1 MLYLTTERLCLL
13 LSVVSLS
20 GIIVTGD
27 LVVMAEPEQTA
38 TEGETAVLTCTVT
51 SHPPAHRVL
60 WYRLGEDGSENEVSR
75 QNDTTDPDFGVY
87 QIFSVAQSDAGTYRC
102 TARYLFGKEEIDISL
117 VVLSKCRVEGKIYIY
132 IYIYICIH
140 TYISNLCKC
149 CCFIS
154 LKNLHGCS
162 SNNKRYHALG
172 LFFIAIV

>member
-20 GIIVTGD
+20 GVIVTGD

-87 QIFSVAQSDAGTYRC
+87 RIFSVAQSDAGTYRC

-132 IYIYICIH
+132 IYIYVYILTSAICV
-140 TYISNLCKC
+140 SAVV
-149 CCFIS
+149 S
-154 LKNLHGCS
+154 
-162 SNNKRYHALG
+162 
-172 LFFIAIV
+172 